1 MTTHN
6 YQQQNLKKKQT
17 KNELSKQ
24 LAQEQIQRNRDHLEG
39 YQCGGVGGEWGK
51 GTGNKKYKWK
61 AKYRQRE
68 TLRIVWEMAKELKC
82 TTHGH
87 ELRWGNDGGRE
98 GTG

>member
-1 MTTHN
+1 M
-6 YQQQNLKKKQT
+6 
-17 KNELSKQ
+17 
-24 LAQEQIQRNRDHLEG
+24 EG
-39 YQCGGVGGEWGK
+39 YHQRVGRIEGK

-87 ELRWGNDGGRE
+87 ELRWGNAGGRGCAGRRGRKGRIN
-98 GTG
+98 GTTVIA